1 MSSVEAARRE
11 AGEIQTWFQQHIA
24 SLLALD
30 PDKVDVTA
38 DFDGFG
44 LDSVQGVDM
53 VTALEDWLGL
63 DEDLPID
70 VIFDA
75 DSIAHAS
82 ESVATILAMRAES
95 L

>member
-1 MSSVEAARRE
+1 VSSVDATRHD
-11 AGEIQTWFQQHIA
+11 AGEIKTWFRQHIA
-24 SLLALD
+24 RLLSLD
-30 PDKVDVTA
+30 PEEVDVEA

-75 DSIAHAS
+75 ASISDAAD
-82 ESVATILAMRAES
+82 SVAAILATRGADK
-95 L
+95 